1 MVGGIVGVYV
11 TLIIAGRRRLSQVK
25 DSIREDVRQGLIDLG
40 REDLT
45 HD

>member
-11 TLIIAGRRRLSQVK
+11 TLIIAGRRKLSQVRE
-25 DSIREDVRQGLIDLG
+25 SIREEVKQGLIDLG